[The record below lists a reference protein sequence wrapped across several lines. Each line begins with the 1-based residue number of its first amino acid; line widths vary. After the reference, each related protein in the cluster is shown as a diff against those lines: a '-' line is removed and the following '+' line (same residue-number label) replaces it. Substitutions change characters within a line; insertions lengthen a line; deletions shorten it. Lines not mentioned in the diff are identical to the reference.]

1 MATEPKE
8 VTAALAVLDDAV
20 NRCMKED
27 NVCMAEVL
35 AALDLLAAK
44 ATVKWPFEQFR
55 NALLAD
61 KGTQEFE
68 KEAKRQVLMASLNG
82 IRRALHRS

>member
-1 MATEPKE
+1 MASEPRE
-8 VTAALAVLDDAV
+8 VTAALVVLDDAV
-20 NRCMKED
+20 NRCMKE
-27 NVCMAEVL
+27 EVF

-55 NALLAD
+55 NALIAD